1 MAKFCPGVIL
11 AFRPNP
17 SNMSQGDASGGELR
31 RQLGLGSG
39 IAAVAGECIAVG
51 IFLTP
56 AGMAKALGSP
66 LLLMLVWIVMGAAAV
81 AGAICYGELAT
92 RFPYPGGT
100 YVYLREGY
108 GEGTAFL
115 YGWMA
120 MLIMDPG
127 VTAAMALGMTGYLS
141 ALVPLPA
148 SQMKLVAIAVVLA
161 LAAINMLS
169 TRAGDS
175 VMRYTTWLKI
185 GVIAALPVLALVMR
199 AGSWSNLAPFAA
211 RRPGSAP
218 LGAAI
223 ALSLVSAYYS
233 FGGWWD
239 ASKLAGEVR
248 DRKTLSRAFLIGVSL
263 VTVAY
268 VVVSGVFLYVVPLQQ
283 VTSEQGFVA
292 QAGQVLFGSRGAE
305 VFSLMVVAC
314 VTGSIAVLIM
324 SAPRVYYA
332 MARDRVFFKRFG
344 KLSRDGH
351 ASERH
356 RGAGGVDQPA
366 DRGGQ
371 LPGGGVVL
379 HVSGDLL
386 HCHDHGRGAAAFGGG
401 RCDAT
406 TDDSLRCVPGVER
419 GHRGAD
425 AGEYAQANAD
435 RQRGGAAGHTRVVRG
450 AQWFCQDA
458 RRVWGS
464 IGPATI

>member
-1 MAKFCPGVIL
+1 MSWAQP
-11 AFRPNP
+11 P
-17 SNMSQGDASGGELR
+17 S
-31 RQLGLGSG
+31 
-39 IAAVAGECIAVG
+39 
-51 IFLTP
+51 P
-56 AGMAKALGSP
+56 AP
-66 LLLMLVWIVMGAAAV
+66 
-81 AGAICYGELAT
+81 ICYGELAT

-344 KLSRDGH
+344 KLSRTGTPVNAIAVQAVLTSLLIAVGSFQAVVSYFMFPVIFFIAMTTAAVLRRSVVGDATRRLMIPCAVFLALSAAIEVLML
-351 ASERH
+351 ASTPRQTLI
-356 RGAGGVDQPA
+356 GSAVVLLGIPVWFA
-366 DRGGQ
+366 VRGGFA
-371 LPGGGVVL
+371 
-379 HVSGDLL
+379 
-386 HCHDHGRGAAAFGGG
+386 RTREEFGE
-401 RCDAT
+401 A
-406 TDDSLRCVPGVER
+406 
-419 GHRGAD
+419 
-425 AGEYAQANAD
+425 
-435 RQRGGAAGHTRVVRG
+435 
-450 AQWFCQDA
+450 
-458 RRVWGS
+458 
-464 IGPATI
+464 